1 MFGAGFLS
9 TGRGPV
15 GAVRGLGLMDAGWG
29 LRSRARG
36 WGSGNTNALKS

>member
-15 GAVRGLGLMDAGWG
+15 GAVRGLGLMDAGRSWG
-29 LRSRARG
+29 REPGAGGREIQMP
-36 WGSGNTNALKS
+36 